1 MPILIARKPE
11 TKTAPRLPRLRVLAQ
26 SLLDELGV
34 ADHELSILL
43 CNDSVIR
50 DLNLRYRKQD
60 KSTDVLAFP
69 AREGSALPQPPTP
82 LLGDI
87 AISLPTANRQANE
100 RGVALHVEVS
110 FLLAHGL
117 LHLLGMD
124 HDTPSKAARM
134 NRRTDQLLRAV
145 GIEPPP
151 GARALAAGSRK
162 DTGPATARKRRP
174 TVRRT
179 RPRAHK

>member
-11 TKTAPRLPRLRVLAQ
+11 TKTAPRLPRLRTVAQ
-26 SLLDELGV
+26 GLLHELGIS
-34 ADHELSILL
+34 DHELSILL
-43 CNDSVIR
+43 CNDRVIR
-50 DLNLRYRKQD
+50 DLNVRFRKQN

-69 AREGSALPQPPTP
+69 AHEGSALPQLRSA

-87 AISLPTANRQANE
+87 AISLPTASRQAKE
-100 RGVALHVEVS
+100 RGVSLHVEVS

-124 HDTPSKAARM
+124 HDTPSNAARM
-134 NRRTDQLLRAV
+134 NRRTRQLLRAV
-145 GIEPPP
+145 SLEPPP
-151 GARALAAGSRK
+151 GARALAARSIK
-162 DTGPATARKRRP
+162 DATPATARKRRP

-179 RPRAHK
+179 GPRTHK